1 MATAQRLMTVAE
13 FQLLTD
19 PATGEQLELVNG
31 VVVMA
36 PPPTAGH
43 GERSFEIGVALR
55 AFVKGNRLGL
65 TSGEGG
71 YRLRRDPDTVRAP
84 DAAWIAFDRLQDQRF
99 PGDTYPDAAPNLAVE
114 VMSTH
119 DREVEIDEKVADYLS
134 AGTDRVWVVRP
145 RQRTVTVYRPNG
157 DAHRFTA
164 ADTLTSDDAGFPVPG
179 FELKVGRIFE

>member
-1 MATAQRLMTVAE
+1 MTAAE
-13 FQLLTD
+13 FQRLPD
-19 PATGEQLELVNG
+19 PENGEQMELVNG

-55 AFVKGNRLGL
+55 MFVKANGLGL

-84 DAAWIAFDRLQDQRF
+84 DAAWIAFDRLPNREF
-99 PGDTYPDAAPNLAVE
+99 PADDYPEAAPNLAVE
-114 VMSTH
+114 VMSTY
-119 DREVEIDEKVADYLS
+119 DREVDIDEKVADYLS
-134 AGTDRVWVVRP
+134 AGSERVWVVRP

-157 DAHRFTA
+157 DAHRYTA
-164 ADTLTSDDAGFPVPG
+164 TDTLTSDDAGFPVQG
-179 FELKVGRIFE
+179 FELNVGRIFE

>member
-1 MATAQRLMTVAE
+1 M
-13 FQLLTD
+13 
-19 PATGEQLELVNG
+19 ELVRG

-55 AFVKGNRLGL
+55 DFVKANQLGL

-71 YRLRRDPDTVRAP
+71 YRLHRDPDTVRAP
-84 DAAWIAFDRLQDQRF
+84 DAAWIAFDRLSDRKF
-99 PGDTYPDAAPNLAVE
+99 PSDDYPEAAPNLAVE

-119 DREVEIDEKVADYLS
+119 DREVDIDEKVTDYLA

-145 RQRTVTVYRPNG
+145 RQRTVTVFRPNG
-157 DAHRFTA
+157 DSHRYTA
-164 ADTLTSDDAGFPVPG
+164 SDTLTSEDAGFPVPG